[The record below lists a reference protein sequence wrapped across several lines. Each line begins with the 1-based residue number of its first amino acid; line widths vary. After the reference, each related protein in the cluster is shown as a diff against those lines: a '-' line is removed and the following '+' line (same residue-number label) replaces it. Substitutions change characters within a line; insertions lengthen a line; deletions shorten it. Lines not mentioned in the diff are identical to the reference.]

1 MRYRLSKFGLTLIGD
16 RGVQQI
22 LESRLDEIGGGI
34 GIGCGAGS
42 GGVLPEKPEKNVEI
56 KKADISSLAITIDRE
71 DSINDSLSDDS
82 RLIKSLSP
90 TVSSKYLLVWLVRF
104 M

>member
-1 MRYRLSKFGLTLIGD
+1 MGD

-42 GGVLPEKPEKNVEI
+42 GSVLPEKPEKNVEI

-82 RLIKSLSP
+82 RLIKSFSP

-104 M
+104 MLV

>member
-1 MRYRLSKFGLTLIGD
+1 MRYRLSKFGLTLMGD

-42 GGVLPEKPEKNVEI
+42 GSLLPEKPEKML
-56 KKADISSLAITIDRE
+56 K
-71 DSINDSLSDDS
+71 
-82 RLIKSLSP
+82 
-90 TVSSKYLLVWLVRF
+90 
-104 M
+104 